1 MMPTPEE
8 NVKFL
13 FLILTDH
20 GQPAVCTFSLSCSEP
35 LLTPSQVNWEPICE
49 ELTLEKGAATKRWSR
64 LKQSVEKGE
73 DLPGSAQQLL
83 WLMLK
88 NSDIGDKVSRPVC
101 RVLQI
106 SCYTPC

>member
-1 MMPTPEE
+1 M
-8 NVKFL
+8 
-13 FLILTDH
+13 H
-20 GQPAVCTFSLSCSEP
+20 
-35 LLTPSQVNWEPICE
+35 LLTLLFRARANTYQVKWEPICE
-49 ELTLEKGAATKRWSR
+49 ELDLEKGAATKRWSR

-88 NSDIGDKVSRPVC
+88 NSDMTQNVSRPVC